1 MIGIERKEP
10 QDCSAFARLPRHS
23 EHPWWH
29 KGSDPMDATTVQIT
43 TKAYLAEISQRL
55 DEAASIAKAAQACDA
70 GNTKQGI
77 TIALDVEQLIYEAN
91 TLLNAA
97 TLINRISKG

>member
-1 MIGIERKEP
+1 VLRACVVANKRN
-10 QDCSAFARLPRHS
+10 AT
-23 EHPWWH
+23 
-29 KGSDPMDATTVQIT
+29 MDASTVQMT

-55 DEAASIAKAAQACDA
+55 DEAASIAKAAQACADA

-77 TIALDVEQLIYEAN
+77 AIALDVEQLVYEVN

-97 TLINRISKG
+97 SLINRISKG